1 MKPSIS
7 IMLFMSAT
15 SLKHGIASRSVR
27 RSRGF
32 AAIAAVFVL
41 VVLSLLGTAMVTI
54 GSAQQRSSAFDVL
67 GARAMQAAR
76 SGLDVGARQAIN
88 GACANT
94 SFGFGGTLSD
104 FSVAI
109 QCVATT
115 HVEAGP
121 VQIYQIVATACNR
134 AACPAAAD
142 ATYVERQL
150 RGVVTNAA
158 P

>member
-1 MKPSIS
+1 M
-7 IMLFMSAT
+7 
-15 SLKHGIASRSVR
+15 R
-27 RSRGF
+27 RTRGF

-41 VVLSLLGTAMVTI
+41 VVLGLLGAAMVTI

-67 GARAMQAAR
+67 GTRAMQAAR
-76 SGLDVGARQAIN
+76 AGLDVGARQAIN

-94 SFGFGGTLSD
+94 SFAFGGTLAN
-104 FSVAI
+104 FTVQIECA
-109 QCVATT
+109 ATT
-115 HVEAGP
+115 HNEATP
-121 VQIYQIVATACNR
+121 AQIYRIVATACNR

-150 RGVVTNAA
+150 RGVVTYSA